1 VQDLRREIAG
11 LKSTLQTAPN
21 LNAGNANRFAPD
33 LSAVKASLGRLELL
47 YSATTNDTRR
57 ALAAVEAV
65 NRAGQQA
72 LIDLAAGDRA
82 AREQDRLAFANILK
96 ESEYRQENR
105 LALLR
110 RDLETVASLADDQL
124 ESTRQNLIRISAVYK
139 SNHPQP

>member
-1 VQDLRREIAG
+1 M
-11 LKSTLQTAPN
+11 
-21 LNAGNANRFAPD
+21 
-33 LSAVKASLGRLELL
+33 KASLGRLELL